1 MVNGRIERT
10 FTLAPDA
17 APTIEARIPSGS
29 LQIRGEERADV
40 AVTVTVQPADAI
52 GRDLEIILQERGEV
66 IHAEVRGPGRGDIF
80 PGWLRGGHNVRIA
93 MEIRTP
99 IRSNVEAATASASV
113 DLGHLEGVIRART
126 ASGDIRADR
135 LAHTVMIQTASG
147 DVRTHALSGNV
158 RVQSASGDVS
168 IERGEGEIGI
178 QTASGDATLDQIS
191 GTLEATTAS
200 GDCLVRSS
208 ALSTCRAKT
217 ASGDLNVTTPLAP
230 DGEYEFST
238 VSGDLLLNVPQETRM
253 TVSMKTVS
261 GDLSCALPATTTEGG
276 RRNRTLAVNGGGVP
290 VRVKSVSGDCTIRA
304 ANSNLPP
311 LPAAAPL
318 RAAAPPPPQPA
329 APAMPSESPRPA
341 MPPPPPE
348 SAAED
353 GFTETLAVL
362 QAVERGEL
370 TIDEAMEKLAT
381 LEDEA

>member
-1 MVNGRIERT
+1 
-10 FTLAPDA
+10 
-17 APTIEARIPSGS
+17 
-29 LQIRGEERADV
+29 
-40 AVTVTVQPADAI
+40 
-52 GRDLEIILQERGEV
+52 
-66 IHAEVRGPGRGDIF
+66 
-80 PGWLRGGHNVRIA
+80 
-93 MEIRTP
+93 
-99 IRSNVEAATASASV
+99 
-113 DLGHLEGVIRART
+113 
-126 ASGDIRADR
+126 
-135 LAHTVMIQTASG
+135 
-147 DVRTHALSGNV
+147 
-158 RVQSASGDVS
+158 
-168 IERGEGEIGI
+168 
-178 QTASGDATLDQIS
+178 
-191 GTLEATTAS
+191 
-200 GDCLVRSS
+200 
-208 ALSTCRAKT
+208 
-217 ASGDLNVTTPLAP
+217 
-230 DGEYEFST
+230 
-238 VSGDLLLNVPQETRM
+238 M